1 MRYIFVDFDGVL
13 NTEKYQ
19 NDLRHKGLK
28 TCDNYGPIFD
38 PSAVEC
44 LCDIVAQVPDAS
56 IVIISSWKFEGEE
69 RMIQLW
75 KDRNLPGVL
84 SGITP
89 TMIPMSLDDL
99 YAGKGREIKSWL
111 STHPATHYVILDDV
125 PDFLPEQMQ
134 HYIEINPIVG
144 LTPEVVDQSVK
155 ILMSVYGKDK

>member
-44 LCDIVAQVPDAS
+44 LCDIVSQVPDAS

-69 RMIQLW
+69 RMFQLW

-89 TMIPMSLDDL
+89 TF
-99 YAGKGREIKSWL
+99 
-111 STHPATHYVILDDV
+111 ILV
-125 PDFLPEQMQ
+125 
-134 HYIEINPIVG
+134 Y
-144 LTPEVVDQSVK
+144 
-155 ILMSVYGKDK
+155 MSVFTAFPFSSKIKTLLFFINLPYPLL

>member
-38 PSAVEC
+38 PSAVEW
-44 LCDIVAQVPDAS
+44 LCDIVYQVPDAS

-69 RMIQLW
+69 RMFQLW
-75 KDRNLPGVL
+75 KDRNLPGVW

-89 TMIPMSLDDL
+89 TMIPMSMEDL

-111 STHPATHYVILDDV
+111 ESHPTSHYVILDDV
-125 PDFLPEQMQ
+125 PDFLSEQMT

-144 LTPEVVDQSVK
+144 ITPAVVEEAVK
-155 ILMSVYGKDK
+155 ILNSDYGESK